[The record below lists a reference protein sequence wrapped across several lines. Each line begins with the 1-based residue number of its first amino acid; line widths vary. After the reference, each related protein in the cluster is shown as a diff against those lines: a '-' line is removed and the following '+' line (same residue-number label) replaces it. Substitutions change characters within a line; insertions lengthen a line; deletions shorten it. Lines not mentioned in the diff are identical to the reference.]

1 MAKKSFAVIGLGQF
15 GISVVEE
22 LVGNGMDV
30 IAIDTDEE
38 AVKKI
43 SALLPTVAVANATD
57 EEALKDLGIKDVD
70 AAIVAFGSHI
80 EASILTTVIL
90 KELGVKSIIVRVDDA
105 YYLPIMKKLGA
116 TEVIMPQKAAGVALA
131 NRLGNEDFK
140 DFYKLDDKYSVVS
153 IVVNSAYVP
162 EQLKDYNSKSNK
174 ILMVLI
180 LIYGILM
187 IISLICSTKLP
198 KNLIEGK
205 EYNWIEI
212 VALLA
217 IFWLSVYL
225 LYTGLSNPFLYF
237 SF

>member
-38 AVKKI
+38 AVKKVSSI
-43 SALLPTVAVANATD
+43 LPTVAVANATD
-57 EEALKDLGIKDVD
+57 EESLKELGIKDVD
-70 AAIVAFGSHI
+70 SAIVAFGSHI
-80 EASILTTVIL
+80 ESSILTTVIL

-116 TEVIMPQKAAGVALA
+116 TEVIMPQKAAGIALA

-153 IVVNSAYVP
+153 IVINSAYVP
-162 EQLKDYNSKSNK
+162 QQLKDLSSKDKYGVN
-174 ILMVLI
+174 IVLI
-180 LIYGILM
+180 NRNGRAFVPGGNDSILPDDT
-187 IISLICSTKLP
+187 IFVVGGTK
-198 KNLIEGK
+198 
-205 EYNWIEI
+205 EI
-212 VALLA
+212 RVFRES
-217 IFWLSVYL
+217 IN
-225 LYTGLSNPFLYF
+225 GLKKKRKAA
-237 SF
+237 

>member
-38 AVKKI
+38 AVKKVSSI
-43 SALLPTVAVANATD
+43 LPTVAVANATD
-57 EEALKDLGIKDVD
+57 EESLKELGIKDVD
-70 AAIVAFGSHI
+70 SAIVAFGSHI
-80 EASILTTVIL
+80 ESSILTTVIL

-116 TEVIMPQKAAGVALA
+116 TEVIMPQKAAGIALA

-153 IVVNSAYVP
+153 IVINSAYVP
-162 EQLKDYNSKSNK
+162 QQLKDLSSKDKFGVN
-174 ILMVLI
+174 IVLI
-180 LIYGILM
+180 NRNGRAFVPGGNDSILPDDT
-187 IISLICSTKLP
+187 IFVVGGTK
-198 KNLIEGK
+198 
-205 EYNWIEI
+205 EI
-212 VALLA
+212 R
-217 IFWLSVYL
+217 IFRESIN
-225 LYTGLSNPFLYF
+225 GLKKKRKAA
-237 SF
+237 

>member
-38 AVKKI
+38 AVKKVSSI
-43 SALLPTVAVANATD
+43 LPTVAVANATD
-57 EEALKDLGIKDVD
+57 EESLKELGIKDVD
-70 AAIVAFGSHI
+70 SAIVAFGSHI
-80 EASILTTVIL
+80 ESSILTTVIL

-116 TEVIMPQKAAGVALA
+116 TEVIMPQKAAGIALA

-153 IVVNSAYVP
+153 IVINSAYVP
-162 EQLKDYNSKSNK
+162 QQLKDLGSKDKFGVN
-174 ILMVLI
+174 IVLI
-180 LIYGILM
+180 NRNGRAFVPGGNDSILPDDT
-187 IISLICSTKLP
+187 IFVVGGTKAIRVFRESI
-198 KNLIEGK
+198 NGGK
-205 EYNWIEI
+205 KKRGKAN
-212 VALLA
+212 
-217 IFWLSVYL
+217 
-225 LYTGLSNPFLYF
+225 N
-237 SF
+237 